1 MRTEQQFTSLYR
13 ESLPLISRY
22 LFRRVTPDQV
32 EELCSQVFEIAW
44 QKRNAAPA
52 GFEVPWLYR
61 IAANVVSNHR
71 RRAIRETKLIANLRE
86 PNSAPSAESIALADI
101 ELSEAW
107 AKLKPSEQNVLALA
121 AFEGLGVH
129 EISLALGI
137 SGNAAAVRLHRARAN
152 LASLLE
158 YQE

>member
-1 MRTEQQFTSLYR
+1 MRTEQQFTTLYR
-13 ESLPLISRY
+13 ESLPLISKY
-22 LFRRVTPDQV
+22 LFRRVEANQV

-44 QKRNAAPA
+44 QKRTAAPA
-52 GFEVPWLYR
+52 GFELPWLYR
-61 IAANVVSNHR
+61 IAANVISNHR
-71 RRAIRETKLIANLRE
+71 RSLARETSLIASLRE

-101 ELSEAW
+101 ELAEAW
-107 AKLKPSEQNVLALA
+107 AKLKPAEQNVLALA

-152 LASLLE
+152 LALLLE